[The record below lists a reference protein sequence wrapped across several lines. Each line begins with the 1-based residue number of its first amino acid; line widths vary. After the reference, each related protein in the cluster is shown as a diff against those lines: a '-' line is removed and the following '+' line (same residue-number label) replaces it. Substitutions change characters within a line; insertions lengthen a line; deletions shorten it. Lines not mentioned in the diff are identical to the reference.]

1 MRRPSDVPSD
11 MDVQR
16 AWAQLRRGQRQ
27 GCAVLFRTFYEDLY
41 NYGLRLCHRE
51 QYVKDAIQDVFLT
64 LWRTRDRLADVSSVK
79 AYLLSSLRRTLLR
92 TLDRDRRRDDRN
104 ERYSAERATISFSPE
119 EVLIRFEHTLA
130 QKKAVVQALN
140 ALSGRQKEAI
150 FLRYFNGLTNDEIA
164 AVLDVTNQSVR
175 NYLYR
180 ARTTLR
186 EQGQRLTPEA
196 LAGLMLLLPAWGLP

>member
-1 MRRPSDVPSD
+1 MDSAPDV
-11 MDVQR
+11 DVQR

-27 GCAVLFRTFYEDLY
+27 GCAALFRTFYEDLY
-41 NYGLRLCHRE
+41 NYGLRLSRRE

-64 LWRTRDRLADVSSVK
+64 LWRTRDRLSTVTSVK
-79 AYLLSSLRRTLLR
+79 AYLLSTLRRRLLR
-92 TLDRDRRRDDRN
+92 NLDRDRRRDDRN
-104 ERYSAERATISFSPE
+104 ERYSAEQSAITFSQE

-130 QKKAVVQALN
+130 QQKAIVRALN

-164 AVLDVTNQSVR
+164 DVLDVTNQSVR

-180 ARTTLR
+180 ARKTLR
-186 EQGQRLTPEA
+186 EQGQHLTPEA
-196 LAGLMLLLPAWGLP
+196 LAGLMLLLPAWGLL